1 MDELTTQRLSGG
13 ELNAALT
20 REVVRIHTAS
30 LGRGPNKSF
39 SFHNGNVV
47 VTVLQDVLTKAER
60 NLADNDHGEAVLSM
74 RSLFQRTMAEEMKE
88 SVERLTGRDVVA
100 CMSDSHLDPDMA
112 VEVFILDR
120 PLG

>member
-1 MDELTTQRLSGG
+1 MTEPATFLSGG

-47 VTVLQDVLTKAER
+47 VTVLQDVLTKAEQS
-60 NLADNDHGEAVLSM
+60 LAANDHGEAVLSM
-74 RSLFQRTMAEEMKE
+74 RDLFQRTMADEMIE
-88 SVERLTGRDVVA
+88 SVERLTGRTVIA
-100 CMSDSHLDPDMA
+100 CMGANHLDPDMA
-112 VEVFILDR
+112 VEVFILDQ
-120 PLG
+120 PLT

>member
-1 MDELTTQRLSGG
+1 MADSKLLSGG

-47 VTVLQDVLTKAER
+47 VTVLHEVLTKAEQS
-60 NLADNDHGEAVLSM
+60 LAENEHGEAALSM
-74 RSLFQRTMAEEMKE
+74 RQLFQRTMAEEMKA
-88 SVERLTGRDVVA
+88 SVENLTARKVVA
-100 CMSDSHLDPDMA
+100 FMSDNHLDPDMA
-112 VEVFILDR
+112 VEVFILDG
-120 PLG
+120 PLA

>member
-1 MDELTTQRLSGG
+1 MSESGEQLSGG

-47 VTVLQDVLTKAER
+47 VTILQDVLTKAEQ
-60 NLADNDHGEAVLSM
+60 NLAANDHGEAVLSM
-74 RSLFQRTMAEEMKE
+74 RDLFQRTMAGELTE
-88 SVERLTGRDVVA
+88 SVERLTGRKVVA
-100 CMSDSHLDPDMA
+100 CMGTNHLDPDMA
-112 VEVFILDR
+112 VEVFILDA
-120 PLG
+120 PLA

>member
-1 MDELTTQRLSGG
+1 MAEAEATSLSGG

-20 REVVRIHTAS
+20 REVVRIHTAV

-60 NLADNDHGEAVLSM
+60 SLSGSGHGEAVLAM
-74 RSLFQRTMAEEMKE
+74 RSLFQRTMAEEMKR
-88 SVERLTGRDVVA
+88 SVERLTERRVVA
-100 CMSDSHLDPDMA
+100 LMSDNHLDPDMA
-112 VEVFILDR
+112 VEVFILEE
-120 PLG
+120 PL